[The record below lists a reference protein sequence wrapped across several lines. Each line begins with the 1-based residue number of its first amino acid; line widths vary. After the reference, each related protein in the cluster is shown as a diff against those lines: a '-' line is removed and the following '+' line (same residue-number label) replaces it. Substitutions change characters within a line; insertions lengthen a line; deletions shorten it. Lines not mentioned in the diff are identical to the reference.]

1 MSTAP
6 VHVNE
11 LGNAPLRVG
20 SPADAPLRV
29 GPTSAPLRVDSP
41 TNAPLRVALAD
52 DHAVVRSGY
61 RRLLEL
67 EGDIAVVAEFGDA
80 DAAYNAFNGHDALAT
95 TIDLLVLDLSMPGRS
110 GLELLRRLSARRP
123 ELAVLVFTMHDG
135 AAMLDQCLR
144 AGAAGF
150 VTKSSA
156 PEVLVDA
163 VRRAARGE
171 IALSP
176 DMAALAAQA
185 HAGPPHT
192 RLTSREFDILQQL
205 IAGRAVEDI
214 AQTLRLSNKTVA
226 NYQTRIRQTLGVGSA
241 VELLRYAREHGLE
254 G

>member
-1 MSTAP
+1 MSSLPLVEAS
-6 VHVNE
+6 
-11 LGNAPLRVG
+11 LG
-20 SPADAPLRV
+20 S
-29 GPTSAPLRVDSP
+29 
-41 TNAPLRVALAD
+41 PLRVALAD
-52 DHAVVRSGY
+52 DHAVVRAGY

-67 EGDIAVVAEFGDA
+67 ESDMAVVAEFGDA
-80 DAAYNAFNGHDALAT
+80 DSAYSALTAGDATART
-95 TIDLLVLDLSMPGRS
+95 VADLLVLDLSMPGRS
-110 GLELLRRLSARRP
+110 GLELLRRLKARLP
-123 ELAVLVFTMHDG
+123 ALPVLVFTMHDG

-176 DMAALAAQA
+176 DMAALVARQPAS
-185 HAGPPHT
+185 GPPHE

-214 AQTLRLSNKTVA
+214 ANNLRLSTKTVA
-226 NYQTRIRQTLGVGSA
+226 NYQTSIRQTLGVGSA
-241 VELLRYAREHGLE
+241 VELLRYAREHGLDV
-254 G
+254 